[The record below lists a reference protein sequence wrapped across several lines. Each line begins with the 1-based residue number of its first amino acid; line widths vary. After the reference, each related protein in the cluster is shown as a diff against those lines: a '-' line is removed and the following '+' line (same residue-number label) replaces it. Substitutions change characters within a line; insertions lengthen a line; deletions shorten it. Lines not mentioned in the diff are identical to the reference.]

1 MDEVVE
7 KVREEVVAE
16 IREEAVE
23 DAREEVREE
32 TWEEIV
38 DEVREEAVGYRAA
51 GDGALAG
58 DDKRGWRQCRSRRWY
73 Q

>member
-16 IREEAVE
+16 IREEAVAN
-23 DAREEVREE
+23 AR
-32 TWEEIV
+32 EEIV

-58 DDKRGWRQCRSRRWY
+58 DDKRGWRQCRSRRRY